1 MSQTSDSSLFTRL
14 SRRFRQVVSLSGLS
28 LSQQLITLFMVLVLT
43 SLTLFTAVAT
53 REINSASHHHADLL
67 GSALAQQTARFAT
80 DMLVTGD
87 RLSLTVL
94 LNDLVKKPYVARA
107 AIYSI
112 DNNRLAIA
120 EKDDVDLNDRYITY
134 SEPINYQEVIAGYVR
149 IQLDEERLTQPA
161 TDATII
167 ILALTALLLMSG
179 VVLIVN
185 YSRNRTRLM
194 QRAIHQ
200 LEGLC
205 DGEKACDESV
215 KDEPRRLIK
224 QLELLI
230 TRGAV
235 PTPQPEKPLEPANSP
250 VPALEPLPPEA
261 LGETALL
268 AVRFRNF
275 GKLRQCLPAM
285 ELHRLIR
292 QQIPLVAKAAQLYG
306 GKLAYSA
313 EGNAFI
319 SFHEAENSDYAFNAV
334 CCALLVRTLLGHQP
348 EHAVARL
355 ESGTGITI
363 AEPLTPGDTHPALA
377 DSAASKALLLASL
390 DDDEQLLVD
399 QTMIQTAGVTTEE
412 TTHESGI
419 WQVTGVDEAVENLIN
434 QQCANLLGQRE
445 VEEA

>member
-1 MSQTSDSSLFTRL
+1 MSQTTDSSLFSRL
-14 SRRFRQVVSLSGLS
+14 RHRIRQVVSLSGLS

-43 SLTLFTAVAT
+43 SLTLFTTVAT

-67 GSALAQQTARFAT
+67 GTALAQQTARFAT

-120 EKDDVDLNDRYITY
+120 EKDDVDLNDRYITF
-134 SEPINYQEVIAGYVR
+134 SQPINYQEVIAGYVR

-167 ILALTALLLMSG
+167 ILALTALLLLSG
-179 VVLIVN
+179 AVLIVN

-205 DGEKACDESV
+205 DGEQACDDSV
-215 KDEPRRLIK
+215 KDEPRRLVK

-230 TRGAV
+230 TRGAA
-235 PTPQPEKPLEPANSP
+235 PSPQTEKPLEPVSSP

-268 AVRFRNF
+268 VVRFRNF

-292 QQIPLVAKAAQLYG
+292 QQIPLVSKAAQLYG
-306 GKLAYSA
+306 GQLTYSA

-319 SFHEAENSDYAFNAV
+319 SFHEAENNDYAFNAV
-334 CCALLVRTLLGHQP
+334 CCALLIRALLAHQP

-363 AEPLTPGDTHPALA
+363 AAPLIPGDTHPALA

-399 QTMIQTAGVTTEE
+399 QTMIETPGVTTEE
-412 TTHESGI
+412 TNHDSGI
-419 WQVTGVDEAVENLIN
+419 WQVTGVDEAVESLIN
-434 QQCANLLGQRE
+434 QQCAGLLGQQE